1 MKATLTPLILSL
13 LLSAGMASC
22 TQSEENDQANE
33 IRESIEANEISQR
46 IEKCKAEI
54 ELRKARTK
62 ERAEA
67 ALEELAST
75 PEGRAQMK
83 ERMLIFKHCYV
94 ENEHY
99 ILKLSKAE
107 ALHLGISAES
117 YDRTL
122 DSFQQTNNHIDS
134 IIALRTES
142 SIYRI
147 NHSLMEEAFESAR
160 NGTHEYYK
168 YLNKDHFE
176 RPDAPA
182 IRDRN

>member
-1 MKATLTPLILSL
+1 MKATLTHLILSL

-33 IRESIEANEISQR
+33 IRESIEANDRAR
-46 IEKCKAEI
+46 IADEFERNWEKRRAQIAEI
-54 ELRKARTK
+54 NQKRLH
-62 ERAEA
+62 
-67 ALEELAST
+67 ELAST

-83 ERMLIFKHCYV
+83 ERMLILKHCYV
-94 ENEHY
+94 ENEHL

-107 ALHLGISAES
+107 ALHLGISAEC

-122 DSFQQTNNHIDS
+122 DSFQQTNNHTDS

-168 YLNKDHFE
+168 YLTKNHLE
-176 RPDAPA
+176 RPDALA
-182 IRDRN
+182 LRDRK